1 MPFGD
6 FLCALGISAACAGR
20 GGPSLERHAG
30 RAPRLD
36 LRDYLAGPVCASGIF
51 FDYAGRA
58 SRSFTADME
67 GRWEGDGGT
76 LTERF
81 SYSDGRADVRTWS
94 IRFTGP
100 NGFTATAHDVVGT
113 AAGQQR
119 GNAARMRYR
128 LRVPRGEGQIV
139 VSMDDW
145 FYLQEDGTLIGR
157 TRMRKFGL
165 PVGELVVVFRK
176 APT

>member
-1 MPFGD
+1 
-6 FLCALGISAACAGR
+6 
-20 GGPSLERHAG
+20 
-30 RAPRLD
+30 
-36 LRDYLAGPVCASGIF
+36 
-51 FDYAGRA
+51 
-58 SRSFTADME
+58 
-67 GRWEGDGGT
+67 
-76 LTERF
+76 
-81 SYSDGRADVRTWS
+81 
-94 IRFTGP
+94 
-100 NGFTATAHDVVGT
+100 VVGT